1 MINKD
6 KNGNEILSKR
16 QKKKKKQTSVCPFQT
31 TISRL
36 FSGHPFC
43 TRRLKTKEGSNP
55 ERCNTSSKWIQT
67 LAQDLME
74 RLVMSQVVK
83 RGSDGG
89 NGFNKRVQN
98 CKQKEGY
105 RIGYK
110 SSLKAAYYDPFLRS
124 LIAQEEVS

>member
-1 MINKD
+1 
-6 KNGNEILSKR
+6 
-16 QKKKKKQTSVCPFQT
+16 
-31 TISRL
+31 
-36 FSGHPFC
+36 
-43 TRRLKTKEGSNP
+43 
-55 ERCNTSSKWIQT
+55 
-67 LAQDLME
+67 ME

-105 RIGYK
+105 RIGHK